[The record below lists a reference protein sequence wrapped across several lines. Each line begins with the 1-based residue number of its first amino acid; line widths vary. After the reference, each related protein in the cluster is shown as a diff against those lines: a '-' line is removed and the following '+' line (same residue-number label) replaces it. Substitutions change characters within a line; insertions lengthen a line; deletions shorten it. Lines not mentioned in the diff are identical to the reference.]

1 MVPQPVK
8 IRAEFSLTCY
18 KFEGIDAIKYALM
31 QGEKLSTPEIKIK
44 CRVISSPSYE
54 CSLMTINKTEGLKL
68 INQALKTIESCIK
81 EKEGNFLQHTNPTVL
96 GEAGEDI
103 KDQINEAK
111 MHVEETEEEDNDE
124 GIHANI
130 DEMMMGI

>member
-1 MVPQPVK
+1 
-8 IRAEFSLTCY
+8 
-18 KFEGIDAIKYALM
+18 
-31 QGEKLSTPEIKIK
+31 
-44 CRVISSPSYE
+44 
-54 CSLMTINKTEGLKL
+54 MTINKTEGLKL

-81 EKEGNFLQHTNPTVL
+81 EKEGNFLQQTNPTVL